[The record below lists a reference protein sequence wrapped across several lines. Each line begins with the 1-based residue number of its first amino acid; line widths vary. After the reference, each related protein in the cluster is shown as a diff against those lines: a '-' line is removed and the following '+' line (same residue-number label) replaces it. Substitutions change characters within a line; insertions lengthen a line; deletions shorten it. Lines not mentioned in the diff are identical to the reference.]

1 MSESPLTS
9 EQISE
14 VKECFSLFDKLGTGT
29 ITLDEMIIIFRSL
42 GQTPTQEDVDSMT
55 SKAQSISGRGAIAF
69 DDIIPIYCEFY
80 KEPISDKEL
89 LGAFKKLD
97 ENNAGYLTS
106 DRMRLLMASCSERM
120 TEEEIELFIKNA
132 KPDPEGK
139 IDYNDFVKLMTSI

>member
-1 MSESPLTS
+1 MSDSPLTS

-14 VKECFSLFDKLGTGT
+14 VKECFSLFDKLGSGT

-42 GQTPTQEDVDSMT
+42 GQTPTQEDVDAMT
-55 SKAQSISGRGAIAF
+55 AQAQAIAGRSSISF
-69 DDIIPIYCEFY
+69 DDLIPLYCTFY

-97 ENNAGYLTS
+97 ENNAGFLTA

-120 TEEEIELFIKNA
+120 TEEEIELFIKNS

-139 IDYNDFVKLMTSI
+139 IDYNEFVKLMTSI